1 MQCSTKFKYNTRLSS
16 CDILKESSIHGYE
29 KSFAREI
36 DKLKDSNL
44 PQPVMKTILEYMDD
58 LQLQGT
64 RGLSAGRKYAYLLRL
79 RKVALIIPDSFLNP
93 SVKDIKKVMTIIQ
106 KTPVKWG
113 SGEPHTPSV
122 NQIQAYQVCI
132 KKFYKW
138 LLGNNKNYPECVEWI
153 RITNPRN
160 LQDKPVEIVS
170 PKEHKLMIENARNPR
185 DRALLSLLYD
195 SGCRIGELLTL
206 RIKDLMFDEYGALIA
221 VTGKTGY
228 RKVRIVGNSI
238 AELQTW
244 LDYHPERSNRDASLY
259 CQIDGERRGESMQ
272 YDQVHSVFTKTAK
285 RAGIKR
291 RIYPHLYRH
300 TRSTILASKVPEAV
314 LESQQ
319 GWVHGSRMSR
329 VYVHLTQEQQDEA
342 ILQANGIKKKVALE
356 IETESPIVCPRCGTL
371 NTNDAKYCRKC
382 WLPLAIEAVIELKE
396 KQDHI
401 EHSLLNGGKISSE
414 IKTLLD
420 LMPET
425 EKTGILASIVE
436 LVLKQ
441 KEEKGEE

>member
-1 MQCSTKFKYNTRLSS
+1 M
-16 CDILKESSIHGYE
+16 
-29 KSFAREI
+29 
-36 DKLKDSNL
+36 
-44 PQPVMKTILEYMDD
+44 
-58 LQLQGT
+58 
-64 RGLSAGRKYAYLLRL
+64 
-79 RKVALIIPDSFLNP
+79 
-93 SVKDIKKVMTIIQ
+93 KDIKKVMATVQ
-106 KTPVKWG
+106 KIPIKWG
-113 SGEPHTPSV
+113 NGEPHLPSV

-160 LQDKPVEIVS
+160 LQEKPVEIVS
-170 PKEHKLMIENARNPR
+170 PGEHKAMLENARNPR
-185 DRALLSLLYD
+185 DRALFGLLYD
-195 SGCRIGELLTL
+195 SGCRIGELLTM

-238 AELQTW
+238 VELQAW
-244 LDYHPERSNRDASLY
+244 LEYHPKRMDGDASLF
-259 CQIDGERRGESMQ
+259 CQIDGGGRGQAMQ
-272 YDQVHSVFTKTAK
+272 YDQVHSMFTKTAK

-291 RIYPHLYRH
+291 RMYPHLYRH

-342 ILQANGIKKKVALE
+342 ILQANGIKKKVIVE
-356 IETESPIVCPRCGTL
+356 IETESPIACPRCGTL
-371 NTNDAKYCRKC
+371 NTNDAKYCRRC

-401 EHSLLNGGKISSE
+401 ERSLVSRGAISPE
-414 IKTLLD
+414 IQAIINM
-420 LMPET
+420 MPES
-425 EKTGILASIVE
+425 ERTGILASIVE
-436 LVLKQ
+436 LSLKQ
-441 KEEKGEE
+441 KAERDGEKQ

>member
-1 MQCSTKFKYNTRLSS
+1 MH
-16 CDILKESSIHGYE
+16 EYE
-29 KSFAREI
+29 KSFLREL
-36 DKLKDSNL
+36 DRVKESHL
-44 PQPVMKTILEYMDD
+44 PRPIVKTILEYMDE

-64 RGLSAGRKYAYLLRL
+64 KGLSAGRKYAYLLRL
-79 RKVALIIPDSFLNP
+79 RKVAFIIPDSFLNP
-93 SVKDIKKVMTIIQ
+93 SAKDIRKVMTTIQ

-113 SGEPHTPSV
+113 SGEPHLPSV

-138 LLGNNKNYPECVEWI
+138 LLGKNKIYPECVEWI
-153 RITNPRN
+153 KITNPRN
-160 LQDKPVEIVS
+160 LQEKPVEIIS
-170 PKEHKLMIENARNPR
+170 PQEHKLMIESARNPR
-185 DRALLSLLYD
+185 DRALFSLLYD

-206 RIKDLMFDEYGALIA
+206 RIKDLMFDEYGGLIA

-238 AELQTW
+238 AELQAW
-244 LDYHPERSNRDASLY
+244 LDYHPERNNRDAPLF
-259 CQIDGERRGESMQ
+259 CQVDGESRGEQMQ

-285 RAGIKR
+285 RAKIKR

-329 VYVHLTQEQQDEA
+329 VYVHLTQDQQDEA
-342 ILQANGIKKKVALE
+342 ILQANGIKKKVSAE
-356 IETESPIVCPRCGTL
+356 IEPESPLSCPRCGTL
-371 NTNDAKYCRKC
+371 NTKDGKYCRKC
-382 WLPLAIEAVIELKE
+382 WLPLSVEAVIDLKE
-396 KQDHI
+396 KQNYI
-401 EHSLLNGGKISSE
+401 ERSLLMDGKISPD
-414 IKTLLD
+414 IKAVLD
-420 LMPET
+420 LMPES

-436 LVLKQ
+436 LALKS
-441 KEEKGEE
+441 KNEVSK